1 VLQIAPSCYRRHAAR
16 LRNPNQRPER
26 TQRDEML
33 MGHIQRVWHANW
45 QVYGANKVWR
55 QMNREGIVA
64 ARCTVERLMRQMGL
78 QGARRGKKVRTTIS
92 DSKAP
97 CPLDRVN
104 RVFKAERP
112 NQLWVSDFTYV
123 STWQGWL
130 YVAFVIDVYSRRIVG
145 WRVSRNMQ
153 TDFVLDALEQALYER
168 QPERAESLVHHSDR
182 GSQYVSI
189 RYTERLAEAGIEPSV
204 GSRGDS
210 YDNALAE
217 TINGL
222 YKTEL
227 IHRRAPWKTRE
238 SVELATLEWVHWFNH
253 IRLLEPIGY
262 VPPVEAEAN
271 YWQQLASE
279 TTPVAST

>member
-1 VLQIAPSCYRRHAAR
+1 
-16 LRNPNQRPER
+16 
-26 TQRDEML
+26 